1 MHDDKN
7 SSKLI
12 NNKGKVI
19 KMKQRE
25 RFNLTNGRVI
35 EASLSLDDRRKV
47 ANIHF
52 QVMTITNE
60 EGYLIRTYTIYQ
72 DPSKNY
78 QIGTFTRKTAKQLG
92 LLKEAFTKELPDY
105 LEIFCKQFDLEL
117 ASA

>member
-1 MHDDKN
+1 
-7 SSKLI
+7 
-12 NNKGKVI
+12 
-19 KMKQRE
+19 MKQKE
-25 RFNLTNGRVI
+25 VFNLANGRVI

-60 EGYLIRTYTIYQ
+60 DGFLIRTYTIFE

-92 LLKEAFTKELPDY
+92 LLADAFNKELPDY
-105 LEIFCKQFDLEL
+105 LEIFCKQFNLEL
-117 ASA
+117 ANA